1 MGKNRLDY
9 LLAKQEVSP
18 LDKGEMWELEQLL
31 KERRCYE

>member
-9 LLAKQEVSP
+9 LLVKQEVCP

-31 KERRCYE
+31 KERRIV